1 MAEPARALSP
11 HRLSL
16 RQQNALRLALIFVLF
31 ELVSALAVVFL
42 LMLPMAERASADL
55 AGLMVLSAQTRSELP
70 PETRP
75 AFEKELL
82 RAHGLE
88 LRTTP
93 PVDAKPQDRHGL
105 YLRALERRLNART
118 GQEIKIRGA
127 KQAGE
132 LWLWAGLPSGGQTL
146 WLGFPQSRVGPH
158 PLAALLLTL
167 GVGLL
172 LAAVAAWW
180 LGGAILTPIK
190 RFDSAAATLG
200 RGETPTLL
208 PEQGPRE
215 LAGLAHRFNRLSE
228 QIREL
233 LEARTT
239 LLAGLSHDLR
249 TPLARMRLALEM
261 LQRRPDPAWIERLD
275 KDIGEMDRLVG
286 DVLMLARGLSQEAPE
301 RIELSG
307 LLQELAAATRAT
319 GADVR
324 VRCPSIQ
331 MQTAVEA
338 LRRVLSNLL
347 NNAQRYAGAGPIEL
361 QAQRSGEHCR
371 IGVLDL
377 GPGIPTAELEA
388 VFRPFHRV
396 EHSRSPNTGGTGLG
410 LAIVRQLA
418 QAHGWQVWL
427 ENRPEAGLAAWVELP
442 DDTDPESGSTAP
454 SGWIGADPGAR
465 SATGRCNRERWR
477 ISAERTLLSS
487 R

>member
-1 MAEPARALSP
+1 MADPARALSP

-42 LMLPMAERASADL
+42 LMLPMAERASSDL
-55 AGLMVLSAQTRSELP
+55 AGLMVLSAQTHTELP
-70 PETRP
+70 PGTRP
-75 AFEKELL
+75 AFAKELL

-88 LRTTP
+88 LRTSH
-93 PVDAKPQDRHGL
+93 PVDAEPQHRHGL
-105 YLRALERRLNART
+105 YLRALESQLSART
-118 GQEIKIRGA
+118 GQVIEFLETE
-127 KQAGE
+127 QAGE
-132 LWLWAGLPSGGQTL
+132 LWLWASLPSGGQTL

-158 PLAALLLTL
+158 PLAALMLTL
-167 GVGLL
+167 SAGLL
-172 LAAVAAWW
+172 LAILAAWW
-180 LGGAILTPIK
+180 LGGVILTPIK

-286 DVLMLARGLSQEAPE
+286 DVLMLARGLSQEPSE
-301 RIELSG
+301 PVELST
-307 LLQELAAATRAT
+307 LLEELAAVARTT

-324 VRCPSIQ
+324 VQCPRIE
-331 MQTAVEA
+331 MQIAVAA

-347 NNAQRYAGAGPIEL
+347 DNAHRYAGMHPIEL
-361 QAQRSGEHCR
+361 QAEFAGKHCR
-371 IGVLDL
+371 IGILDL
-377 GPGIPTAELEA
+377 GPGIPATELQA

-410 LAIVRQLA
+410 LAIVKQLA
-418 QAHGWQVWL
+418 QAQGWQVWL
-427 ENRPEAGLAAWVELP
+427 ENRPDAGLVAWVELP
-442 DDTDPESGSTAP
+442 VSGDSQQAVE
-454 SGWIGADPGAR
+454 A
-465 SATGRCNRERWR
+465 N
-477 ISAERTLLSS
+477 
-487 R
+487 